1 MRTYGPTLAQH
12 FADRKPVRLRSLIW
26 ITARNRVTGAAETM
40 GLWNGDDHMT
50 FTIAGQARTYY
61 AAGSLIDVDD
71 ISGAV
76 GIEVRMQSA
85 VLSPL
90 TPEVAQAIR
99 GYDAR
104 LAPIEIHRAAF
115 DPDSHVLMDEPHR
128 VFTGWIDGI
137 DLTEAADGENAECR
151 ITMSS
156 VARDLTRTLPLK
168 RSDAGYSL
176 RSGDRIARYADVS
189 ANVPVFWGEGVVSA
203 PPPASKPPR
212 PIGVGGVGK
221 GQN

>member
-1 MRTYGPTLAQH
+1 MRQYGTALAQH

-40 GLWNGDDHMT
+40 GLWNGDDHMN
-50 FTIAGQARTYY
+50 FTIAGQTRTYY
-61 AAGSLIDVDD
+61 AAGSLIGIDD

-76 GIEVRMQSA
+76 GIEVRMQAA

-90 TPEVAQAIR
+90 SPEVAQAIR

-115 DPDSHVLMDEPHR
+115 DPDSHALMEEPHR
-128 VFTGWIDGI
+128 VFSGWIDGI
-137 DLTEAADGENAECR
+137 DLTEAADGESAECR
-151 ITMSS
+151 VTMSS
-156 VARDLTRTLPLK
+156 AARDLTRTLPLR

-189 ANVPVFWGEGVVSA
+189 AVVPVFWGEGVASSPPSA
-203 PPPASKPPR
+203 PRPVRPP
-212 PIGVGGVGK
+212 GGGGGK
-221 GQN
+221 SN